1 MRTVLEMC
9 LTKDK
14 RYIKKKTN

>member
-14 RYIKKKTN
+14 RYIKKNN